1 LESIDNTERDVEEMN
16 WEEYMG
22 VQTLLLKERGGQTDA
37 QAIVLAVNR
46 IREAGFKTIEITP
59 AQFNSV
65 AGREAAISLEN
76 IFPEGERR
84 NLRNLLKAFRV
95 VTVHGSNI
103 TIQVQSKEDKKNEYL
118 WRPYLELMRFARD
131 LGAHIVTFHSLK
143 RAEGA
148 HLTDG
153 EMIAYYIE
161 FGKLAARY
169 AQEWNLLAGFELAT
183 DYKFF
188 VENRIV
194 DRIGSERFGYLFD
207 VGHVALYFPESPD
220 ITGSVLQVVEASI
233 DRIFEFH
240 AGGVQRTSQGL
251 REHRPLE
258 PNNILD
264 HGRLMELLARK
275 KYRNPIIFE
284 IFFHTSRPEQSQAS
298 FSENLDVC
306 IAAKQQLL
314 KGEKTQ

>member
-1 LESIDNTERDVEEMN
+1 M
-16 WEEYMG
+16 EEYMG
-22 VQTLLLKERGGQTDA
+22 VQTLLMKERGSQTDA
-37 QAIVLAVNR
+37 RAIGLAVNR
-46 IREAGFKTIEITP
+46 IKDVGFKAIEIVP

-65 AGREAAISLEN
+65 AGKEAAIFLEN
-76 IFPEGERR
+76 TYPEAERR
-84 NLRNLLKAFRV
+84 NLKNLLKAFRV

-103 TIQVQSKEDKKNEYL
+103 TIPIQSIQDKKNEGL

-131 LGAHIVTFHSLK
+131 IGAHIVTFHSLK
-143 RAEGA
+143 RPEAGP
-148 HLTDG
+148 LTDA
-153 EMIAYYIE
+153 ERADYHIE

-169 AQEWNLLAGFELAT
+169 AREWNLLAGFELAT

-188 VENRIV
+188 LENRII

-207 VGHVALYFPESPD
+207 VGHVALYFPESSD
-220 ITGSVLQVVEASI
+220 ITGSVLQVVEASV

-240 AGGVQRTSQGL
+240 AGGVNLTSQGL
-251 REHRPLE
+251 REHRPLDAD
-258 PNNILD
+258 NILD

-284 IFFHTSRPEQSQAS
+284 IFYYPSRPEQSQAS

-306 IAAKQQLL
+306 IAAKKQLL
-314 KGEKTQ
+314 KGEKAK